1 MRIAVCDDK
10 KADRQKLIEA
20 LRSAVGNVS
29 VNEFE
34 DGNELLCSHAH
45 LPYDLIFLDILMPR
59 ISGMDT
65 AERLRA
71 TDTHTPIVFVS
82 SSEEFG
88 VQSYRVLAFDYLLKP
103 VDPKELKR
111 CMTRLC
117 ARLDHEKQTFLTV
130 SYAGTETKIRL
141 SNIQCL
147 ESNLRKVIITL
158 SENREIEIVA
168 KLSDF
173 EDFLL
178 KNGFCRCHKSYLV
191 NMEHIDRIDG
201 ETFYLTGSKSVKI
214 SRAYLQN
221 AKKAYFDYVFGSEVG
236 S

>member
-1 MRIAVCDDK
+1 MRIAVCDDN

-65 AERLRA
+65 AERLRK

-117 ARLDHEKQTFLTV
+117 DQLHHLPRRDPK
-130 SYAGTETKIRL
+130 AGGQAGRPAE
-141 SNIQCL
+141 NIVERRGGVQ
-147 ESNLRKVIITL
+147 
-158 SENREIEIVA
+158 A
-168 KLSDF
+168 
-173 EDFLL
+173 
-178 KNGFCRCHKSYLV
+178 HQPA
-191 NMEHIDRIDG
+191 H
-201 ETFYLTGSKSVKI
+201 
-214 SRAYLQN
+214 
-221 AKKAYFDYVFGSEVG
+221 
-236 S
+236 